1 MSNHVLITGGTGL
14 VGSRLTEL
22 LRAQDYAV
30 SHLSRS
36 PAPPSS
42 SVPTYQWDIKQQ
54 SIDPQALADA
64 DYVIHLAGA
73 GVADQRWTD
82 ERKQTILNSRTES
95 TKLLRDAIAQAGPS
109 TIKAFV
115 SASAIGI
122 YGVDTGDVLLT
133 EESPA
138 ADDFLADVV
147 VQWEAAVDTV
157 EELDVRTVK
166 CRIGIVL
173 SPDGGALPPIAR
185 TVRWG
190 VGAPLGSGEQYL
202 SWIHIDDLCRLF
214 IHALENEDM
223 TGTYNAVGP
232 QPVTNEALTRA
243 VAQVMHRPLWMPNV
257 PGFALRL
264 ALGELASA
272 VLGGNRVSSQK
283 IEDAGFHYKFDK
295 VDVALA
301 DLLK

>member
-1 MSNHVLITGGTGL
+1 MSKNVLITGGSGL

-22 LRAQDYAV
+22 LRDKGYAV

-42 SVPTYQWDIKQQ
+42 SIPTYQWDIKQQ
-54 SIDPQALADA
+54 FIDPQALASA

-95 TKLLRDAIAQAGPS
+95 TKLLRNAIAQAGPA

-122 YGVDTGDVLLT
+122 YGADTGDVWLT

-147 VQWEAAVDTV
+147 VQWETAVD
-157 EELDVRTVK
+157 EIQKLGVRTVK
-166 CRIGIVL
+166 YRIGIVL
-173 SPDGGALPPIAR
+173 SPNGGALPPIAR

-190 VGAPLGSGEQYL
+190 VGAPLGNGEQYL
-202 SWIHIDDLCRLF
+202 SWIHIDDLCRMF
-214 IHALENEDM
+214 IHALENEEM
-223 TGTYNAVGP
+223 AGSYNAVGP
-232 QPVTNEALTRA
+232 QPVTNEALTRS
-243 VAQVMHRPLWMPNV
+243 VARVLHRPLWMPNV
-257 PGFALRL
+257 PGFALKL

-272 VLGGNRVSSQK
+272 VLGGNRVGSRK
-283 IEDAGFHYKFDK
+283 IEDAGFYYKFDK
-295 VDVALA
+295 VDLALA

>member
-1 MSNHVLITGGTGL
+1 MSNHVLITGGSGL

-22 LRAQDYAV
+22 LLAQNYSV

-42 SVPTYQWDIKQQ
+42 SIPTYQWDIKQQ

-82 ERKQTILNSRTES
+82 KRKQVILNSRTES
-95 TKLLRDAIAQAGPS
+95 TKLLRDAIAQAGPA
-109 TIKAFV
+109 TIKTFV

-122 YGVDTGDVLLT
+122 YGADTGDTLLT

-147 VQWEAAVDTV
+147 VQWEAAVDAI
-157 EELDVRTVK
+157 EDLGVRTMK

-173 SPDGGALPPIAR
+173 STEGGALPPIAR

-202 SWIHIDDLCRLF
+202 SWIHIDDLCRMF
-214 IHALENEDM
+214 IHALENEEM
-223 TGTYNAVGP
+223 AGSYNAVGP

-243 VAQVMHRPLWMPNV
+243 VARVMHRPLWMPNV
-257 PGFALRL
+257 PGFALKL

-283 IEDAGFHYKFDK
+283 IEDAGFRHKFDQL
-295 VDVALA
+295 DLALA

>member
-1 MSNHVLITGGTGL
+1 MNNHVLITGGSGL

-22 LRAQDYAV
+22 LLAKGYTV

-36 PAPPSS
+36 PAKPSS
-42 SVPTYQWDIKQQ
+42 SIPTYQWDIKQQ

-82 ERKQTILNSRTES
+82 ERKQAILNSRTES

-122 YGVDTGDVLLT
+122 YGADTGDVLLT

-147 VQWEAAVDTV
+147 MQWEAAVDTV
-157 EELDVRTVK
+157 KELGVRTVK

-173 SPDGGALPPIAR
+173 SPDGGALPPIAQ

-214 IHALENEDM
+214 IHALENEAVA
-223 TGTYNAVGP
+223 GAYNAVGP
-232 QPVTNEALTRA
+232 QPVTNQQLTQA
-243 VAQVMHRPLWMPNV
+243 VARVMHRPLWMPKV
-257 PGFALRL
+257 PGFALKL

-272 VLGGNRVSSQK
+272 VLGGNRVSDQK
-283 IEDAGFHYKFDK
+283 IKDAGFRPKFNQLDL
-295 VDVALA
+295 ALA

>member
-1 MSNHVLITGGTGL
+1 MSKHVLITGGSGL
-14 VGSRLTEL
+14 VGSRLSEL
-22 LRAQDYAV
+22 LLAKNYTV

-36 PAPPSS
+36 PGKPSPS
-42 SVPTYQWDIKQQ
+42 ITTYQWDIKKQ
-54 SIDPQALADA
+54 SIDPQALAEA

-82 ERKQTILNSRTES
+82 KRKQVILSSRIES
-95 TKLLRDAIAQAGPS
+95 TKLLHDAIAKQGTS
-109 TIKAFV
+109 TIKAFF
-115 SASAIGI
+115 SASAVGI
-122 YGVDTGDVLLT
+122 YGANTGETLLT

-138 ADDFLADVV
+138 ADDFLAKVV
-147 VQWEAAVDTV
+147 VQWEAAVDKIQ
-157 EELDVRTVK
+157 ELGVRTVK
-166 CRIGIVL
+166 YRIGIVL
-173 SPDGGALPPIAR
+173 SPNGGALPPIAR

-190 VGAPLGSGEQYL
+190 VGAPLGSGNQYL

-214 IHALENEDM
+214 IYALENDQVA
-223 TGTYNAVGP
+223 GTYNAVAP
-232 QPVTNEALTRA
+232 RPVTNQQLTQV
-243 VAQVMHRPLWMPNV
+243 VARVLHRPLWMPNV
-257 PGFALRL
+257 PSFALNL

-283 IEDAGFHYKFDK
+283 IEDAGFRHKFDK

>member
-1 MSNHVLITGGTGL
+1 MSNHVLVTGGSGL

-22 LRAQDYAV
+22 LRAKGYVV

-42 SVPTYQWDIKQQ
+42 SITTYQWDVKKQ
-54 SIDPQALADA
+54 SIDPQALAEA

-82 ERKQTILNSRTES
+82 ERKQTILSSRTES
-95 TKLLRDAIAQAGPS
+95 TKLLRDAIASAGPS

-122 YGVDTGDVLLT
+122 YGADTGDVLLT

-157 EELDVRTVK
+157 EELGVRTVK
-166 CRIGIVL
+166 LRIGIVL

-202 SWIHIDDLCRLF
+202 SWIHIDDLCRLL

-223 TGTYNAVGP
+223 TGIYNAVGP
-232 QPVTNEALTRA
+232 QPVTNQALTRT

-257 PGFALRL
+257 PGFALKL
-264 ALGELASA
+264 ALGKLASA

-283 IEDAGFHYKFDK
+283 IEDAGFRHKFNRLDL
-295 VDVALA
+295 ALA